1 MTEIALR
8 AQNII
13 PSVHVCKKGKIK
25 TKENHQDLDL
35 YIFLMAMVLVSVLS
49 FLPLNINWFK
59 LVSRMPDIG
68 IMFGKLSQLSLHNF
82 DYTLIAFVETV
93 AITILATIYSIF
105 FGIIFGALVSRN
117 FIKNRLVTTL
127 LSSFFTFLRAVPTPV
142 WVLLALVCLGLGPI
156 AGIVGLSVHATAFF
170 ARAISQS
177 FEDVPPEVI
186 EALEVT
192 GANKLQI
199 FFSAILPAAMSM
211 IIAWIGMRFEINFQE
226 SAILGMV
233 GAGGIG
239 FAITTSLQGYHYGVA
254 GLAILLVFVY
264 AYCIE
269 LLFTTIKKKFIQ

>member
-1 MTEIALR
+1 MTEIALL
-8 AQNII
+8 AQDMI
-13 PSVHVCKKGKIK
+13 PAVRLCKKGKIK
-25 TKENHQDLDL
+25 IKDPTQDRDL
-35 YIFLMAMVLVSVLS
+35 YLFLVAMILISVFS
-49 FLPLNINWFK
+49 FFPLDINWFK
-59 LVSRMPDIG
+59 LVSRVPDIG
-68 IMFGKLSQLSLHNF
+68 IMFGKLSRLSLHHF

-93 AITILATIYSIF
+93 SITILATIYSFF
-105 FGIIFGALVSRN
+105 FGVLFGALASKN
-117 FIKNRLVTTL
+117 LIKNRWVTTL

-170 ARAISQS
+170 ARAFSQS

-192 GANKLQI
+192 GASKLQI
-199 FFSAILPAAMSM
+199 FFSAIFPAALSM

-239 FAITTSLQGYHYGVA
+239 FAITTSLQGYQYGVA
-254 GLAILLVFVY
+254 GLAILLVFIY
-264 AYCIE
+264 AYAIE
-269 LLFTTIKKKFIQ
+269 LLFTTIKKKFIR